1 VPIRSAT
8 RSADMP
14 GPGKRFGHEVT
25 MRQRNLPLC
34 ASAGAA
40 IALASPSV
48 AARVML
54 RRVTLVIAGTF
65 RSTIPLRYV
74 CMSYDK
80 QSVHRGMELK
90 RLR

>member
-1 VPIRSAT
+1 VISSRPPDNVPIRSAT

-14 GPGKRFGHEVT
+14 GPGKRFGQEVI

-48 AARVML
+48 APRVTL
-54 RRVTLVIAGTF
+54 RRVTLVIGITF
-65 RSTIPLRYV
+65 RSIIRLNLLLYV
-74 CMSYDK
+74 
-80 QSVHRGMELK
+80 L
-90 RLR
+90 